1 MRILLLLSRLPYP
14 ATDGLVIPMYELLR
28 RWRGKH
34 AVTVACFAGREG
46 FGPEGEAWARLYC
59 ERLVLLPRRR
69 RLAYL
74 LPWNWGNLLRS
85 MPFSL
90 FPYAGG
96 EARRLVAGLLR
107 EGKFDVVLCHLALTA
122 GVFDREPALPAA
134 IIVQDALYNLLARN
148 VPFVQG
154 RLRRAYLRAE
164 AFLYR
169 RYEARHYPLFQRGF
183 VVSGAEAERVRQICP
198 GWEVVV
204 LPNGVDAD
212 DFRPADTP
220 PEGPPRIVFTGALE
234 SVTNEDAAWR
244 LATQI
249 FPGIGKVY
257 PDAEMDV
264 VGKNPSARLVQLAAE
279 NPRVRV
285 TGAVPEVAPYLR
297 AATLFLSPLRDAT
310 GIKNSVL
317 QALASGLPVLV
328 SPRSA
333 EGIEGRDGCDF
344 IVCPGEAEFTAHAI
358 RLLAD
363 PAARAQLGDNARRL
377 IARAY
382 TWQSYADRLENS
394 LHDICAGRQLSPT
407 AGSSADAN
415 PHHD

>member
-1 MRILLLLSRLPYP
+1 MRILLLLSRSPYP

-34 AVTVACFAGREG
+34 AVTLACFAGPEG
-46 FGPEGEAWARLYC
+46 IGPEGEVWAREHC

-74 LPWNWGNLLRS
+74 LPWHWGNLLRS

-90 FPYAGG
+90 FPYAGR
-96 EARRLVAGLLR
+96 EARRAIAGLLR
-107 EGKFDVVLCHLALTA
+107 EESFDVVLCHLALTA
-122 GVFDREPALPAA
+122 GVFDRKPPLPAA
-134 IIVQDALYNLLARN
+134 VIVQDALYNLLARN

-154 RLRRAYLRAE
+154 RLRRAYLRAD

-169 RYEARHYPLFQRGF
+169 GYEARHYPLFQRGF
-183 VVSGAEAERVRQICP
+183 VVSEAEAERVRQICP
-198 GWEVVV
+198 GWKVVV

-212 DFRPADTP
+212 DFRPAETP

-234 SVTNEDAAWR
+234 SVTNEDAAWH
-244 LATQI
+244 LATRI

-264 VGKNPSARLVQLAAE
+264 IGKNPSARLVRLAAE
-279 NPRVRV
+279 NPKVRV

-328 SPRSA
+328 SPHSA
-333 EGIEGRDGCDF
+333 EGIEGRDGHDF
-344 IVCPGEAEFTAHAI
+344 IVCRSEAEFTANAI
-358 RLLAD
+358 RLLGD
-363 PAARAQLGDNARRL
+363 PAARAHLGENARRL
-377 IARAY
+377 ITRAY
-382 TWQSYADRLENS
+382 TWQRYTDRLDSS
-394 LHDICAGRQLSPT
+394 LHEICADAIPSP
-407 AGSSADAN
+407 GEQISQCES
-415 PHHD
+415 